1 MPIRV
6 FMVTGTLYG
15 SAARTADVRTPSS
28 SRVFH
33 GGAAPPPLRVTF
45 GTGQPKLSATW
56 ATPYSAHTM
65 RTASPMY
72 VGSTP
77 YSWTERTVSF
87 SANASIARLCGS
99 PSTKPREVIISHT
112 YNPAPC
118 SAHRVRKAAFV
129 TPAMGART
137 TGTLISSEPRRN
149 GRATVPVLLSVSVV
163 NVVISAI
170 MTQRLH
176 RSWLPCGRP
185 FYSVRR
191 EPASKPARYPI
202 RPAL

>member
-15 SAARTADVRTPSS
+15 SAALTADVRMLSS

-33 GGAAPPPLRVTF
+33 GSAAPPPLRVTF
-45 GTGQPKLSATW
+45 GTGQPKLRSTW
-56 ATPYSAHTM
+56 ATPYSAHTI

-77 YSWTERTVSF
+77 YNWTERTVSF

-99 PSTKPREVIISHT
+99 PTTKPREVIISHT

-118 SAHRVRKAAFV
+118 SAPRGRKAAFV

-137 TGTLISSEPRRN
+137 TGTLTPSEPRRN
-149 GRATVPVLLSVSVV
+149 GRAAVPVLLSVSVDS
-163 NVVISAI
+163 VVISAI
-170 MTQRLH
+170 MTYRLH
-176 RSWLPCGRP
+176 HSWLPCGHP
-185 FYSVRR
+185 FCSARR

-202 RPAL
+202 RPAR